1 MGTRPFPL
9 QAAAAAAGGHR
20 AREARTGPRPTLVI
34 LGVAAN
40 AHDVAGDTGERELQG
55 WPREVDDDG

>member
-1 MGTRPFPL
+1 MGTRSRPR
-9 QAAAAAAGGHR
+9 QTGAAAEGGDG